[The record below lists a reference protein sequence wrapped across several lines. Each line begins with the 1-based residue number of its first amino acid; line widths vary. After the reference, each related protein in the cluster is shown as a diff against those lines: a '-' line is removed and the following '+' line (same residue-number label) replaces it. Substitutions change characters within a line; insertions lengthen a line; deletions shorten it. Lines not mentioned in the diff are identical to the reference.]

1 MTRHPVFALLT
12 SAALCACA
20 AIGGQALVTAQGQGA
35 PQRTLAPSADGKL
48 NIIAF
53 GAHPDDCDQRAGGT
67 AAKFAALGHRVRF
80 VSVTNGDAGHQ
91 TEGGGALAARR
102 RAEAREAG
110 KRIGVDYVT
119 LDNHDGELLPGL
131 KPREDIIRQI
141 RLWNADLV
149 LAPRPNDYHPD
160 HRYTGVLVQDAA
172 YMVVVPNIAPDTP
185 ALQKNPVFMYF
196 QDGFQRP
203 NPFRP
208 DVAVAIDDVIE
219 KKVDMLDAHV
229 SQFYEWLPF
238 VAGTLDRVPKGAAE
252 RRQWL
257 RASRTG
263 QPTPAVRETLVKWY
277 GAEKAKTIQHAEA
290 FEICEYGTRPDE
302 ALIRKLFP
310 FLPAAAARP

>member
-1 MTRHPVFALLT
+1 MKTFAGVVFVISIALHATGTRALQT
-12 SAALCACA
+12 
-20 AIGGQALVTAQGQGA
+20 QTA
-35 PQRTLAPSADGKL
+35 PPRTQAPSTDGKL

-53 GAHPDDCDQRAGGT
+53 GAHPDDCDMRAGGT

-110 KRIGVDYVT
+110 RRIGVEYVT
-119 LDNHDGELLPGL
+119 LDNHDGELLPTL

-185 ALQKNPVFMYF
+185 ALRKNPVFMYF

-203 NPFRP
+203 NAFRP
-208 DVAVAIDDVIE
+208 DIAISIDDVID
-219 KKVDMLDAHV
+219 KKIDMMDAHV
-229 SQFYEWLPF
+229 SQFYEWLPW
-238 VAGTLDRVPKGAAE
+238 VDGALEKVPAGAAE
-252 RRQWL
+252 RKRWL
-257 RASRTG
+257 KETRAG
-263 QPTPAVRETLVKWY
+263 QPTTAVREALIKWY
-277 GAEKAKTIQHAEA
+277 GAQRANTVRYAEA
-290 FEICEYGTRPDE
+290 FEICEYGVRPDE
-302 ALIRKLFP
+302 AMIRKLFP
-310 FLPAAAARP
+310 FLPAASKE